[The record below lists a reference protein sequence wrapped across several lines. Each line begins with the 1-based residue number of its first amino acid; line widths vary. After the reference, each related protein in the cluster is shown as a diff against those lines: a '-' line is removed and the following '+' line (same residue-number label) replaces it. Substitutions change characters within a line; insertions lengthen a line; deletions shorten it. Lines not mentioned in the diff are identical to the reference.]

1 MFKVR
6 GILAGGLEGQEYV
19 CTHYYFRPL
28 NQIFNGRYMRFAI
41 SQQLNLVI
49 SSVVTMCGLLDNYQ
63 CSKDTG

>member
-28 NQIFNGRYMRFAI
+28 NQIFNGRYTRFAI
-41 SQQLNLVI
+41 S
-49 SSVVTMCGLLDNYQ
+49 
-63 CSKDTG
+63 